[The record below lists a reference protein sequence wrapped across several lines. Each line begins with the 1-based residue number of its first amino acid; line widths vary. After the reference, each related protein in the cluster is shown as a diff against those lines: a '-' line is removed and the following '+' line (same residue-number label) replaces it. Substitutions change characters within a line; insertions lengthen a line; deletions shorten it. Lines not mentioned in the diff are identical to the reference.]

1 MWGESLNRENKDHK
15 RYLKTFICYSVVRLW
30 SFRLCGQVQHC
41 DSTFRLLKTRPDV
54 NSQQHADIL
63 QSWVRIRNTQK
74 GSYQTI
80 HLLINK
86 KHQKLYQNKDP
97 SLKQKSPLKSFF
109 GDRQEKKKIMESKSA
124 IWMRTCSESHS
135 TNFTETWF
143 KFRQRSS
150 MLPFTAVFTLILI
163 FVILKIFKLIKGTV
177 MITIIESD
185 TLNFGTFYLVR
196 LRVIYILI
204 LICVPDFSYSNLLC
218 IVIYSLFLLI

>member
-1 MWGESLNRENKDHK
+1 
-15 RYLKTFICYSVVRLW
+15 
-30 SFRLCGQVQHC
+30 
-41 DSTFRLLKTRPDV
+41 
-54 NSQQHADIL
+54 
-63 QSWVRIRNTQK
+63 
-74 GSYQTI
+74 
-80 HLLINK
+80 
-86 KHQKLYQNKDP
+86 
-97 SLKQKSPLKSFF
+97 
-109 GDRQEKKKIMESKSA
+109 MESKSA

-196 LRVIYILI
+196 L
-204 LICVPDFSYSNLLC
+204 SYLYTYFNLC
-218 IVIYSLFLLI
+218 T

>member
-54 NSQQHADIL
+54 NSQQHAEIL

-86 KHQKLYQNKDP
+86 KHQKLYQNKNP

-109 GDRQEKKKIMESKSA
+109 GDRQEKKKSWKAKVPFGWEHAVNLTQPTLLKPGSNSDNTA
-124 IWMRTCSESHS
+124 RCYHL
-135 TNFTETWF
+135 
-143 KFRQRSS
+143 
-150 MLPFTAVFTLILI
+150 LPFSHLY
-163 FVILKIFKLIKGTV
+163 
-177 MITIIESD
+177 S
-185 TLNFGTFYLVR
+185 YL
-196 LRVIYILI
+196 
-204 LICVPDFSYSNLLC
+204 
-218 IVIYSLFLLI
+218 